1 MKRAIVV
8 ATILVLLLS
17 SASAGSRK
25 KKSKAPVAP
34 EWIDGPY
41 SVYEEKDY
49 LCCIGEGRTTQ
60 EADMKAM
67 EGLAS
72 IFSQNIKSDSAMNSL
87 MQLSGDMVEKDK
99 SKYVSIISRR
109 VDADNL
115 VATEIRDRFD
125 NKNGSVWSVAV
136 MDRAKACSVYE
147 EEIATLEKNALQL
160 LGHTGPV
167 ADEFSMA
174 SYGRLYKARDLLEKA
189 ETLRARMYVL
199 DSQRASGTIGN
210 ATLAGTNSVSVGIA
224 MRDIASQ
231 IPVYVEVK
239 GDVDSR
245 VAASVVKCF
254 ADKGFNGSRDHA
266 ERYAFVGTLVLEEYV
281 PKDKKSVQCR
291 YSVTGFL
298 EDRISQ
304 EKMIP
309 VSLSGKEGSTSY
321 ADASNRSLK
330 SIEAKIVRSV
340 DDAFAVLFLK

>member
-1 MKRAIVV
+1 MKK
-8 ATILVLLLS
+8 ILAVVLLAAAAMSL
-17 SASAGSRK
+17 ACAGTRK
-25 KKSKAPVAP
+25 KKSKGPVAP
-34 EWIDGPY
+34 DWIDGPY
-41 SVYEEKDY
+41 NVYDEREY
-49 LCCIGEGRTTQ
+49 LCCIGEGRTAH

-72 IFSQNIKSDSAMNSL
+72 IFSQNIRSDSAMNSL
-87 MQLSGDMVEKDK
+87 MQFSGDMVERDK

-147 EEIATLEKNALQL
+147 EEMAALERNALQL
-160 LGHTGPV
+160 LGHTGTV

-189 ETLRARMYVL
+189 EILRVRMYVL
-199 DSQRASGTIGN
+199 DSQRARSVIESSS
-210 ATLAGTNSVSVGIA
+210 LAGKNSVSVGIA
-224 MRDIASQ
+224 MRDIAGQ
-231 IPVYVEVK
+231 IPVYVEVR
-239 GDVDSR
+239 GDVDGR
-245 VAASVVKCF
+245 LAAALMKCL
-254 ADKGFNGSRDHA
+254 ADKGFASSRDSA
-266 ERYAFVGTLVLEEYV
+266 ERYCFRATLQLEEYI

-291 YSVTGFL
+291 YSFTGSL
-298 EDRISQ
+298 EDRITQ
-304 EKMIP
+304 EKMVP

-330 SIEAKIVRSV
+330 AIESRMIRSV